1 MSMSKHV
8 PSFRLDGEVAFV
20 TGGGSGLGRAVCLTF
35 AEAGASVVVVDID
48 ESRAQAV
55 ADEIGA
61 KALAL
66 QANVTDEK
74 SVNSAVERAV
84 DRFGRVDV
92 LFNNAG
98 INRRA
103 PTTDLELGDWNSVL
117 AVNTTGMFITAKA
130 VARIMKAKGTRGR
143 IINTA
148 SVLGMSGGFYP
159 NIAYQASKGAVVNM
173 TRSWAIEW
181 AEFGI
186 RVNAI
191 APGMVRTPFTE
202 NITTQ
207 PELVKKLE
215 ALTPMRR
222 LGETDDITGPVLF
235 LATAASSFVTGHILP
250 IDGGMLAQ

>member
-1 MSMSKHV
+1 MSTHL

-20 TGGGSGLGRAVCLTF
+20 TGGGSGIGRAVCLAF
-35 AEAGASVVVVDID
+35 AEAGASVVVVDMD
-48 ESRAQAV
+48 KEKAQAV
-55 ADEIGA
+55 AGEIGSG
-61 KALAL
+61 ALAA
-66 QANVTDEK
+66 QANVADED
-74 SVNSAVERAV
+74 SVNSAVESAV
-84 DRFGRVDV
+84 GRFGRIDV

-98 INRRA
+98 INRKA
-103 PTTDLELGDWNSVL
+103 PTVDLELEDWNSVL
-117 AVNTTGMFITAKA
+117 AVNMTGMFITAKA
-130 VARIMKAKGTRGR
+130 VARVMKAKATRGR

-181 AEFGI
+181 ADLGI

-202 NITTQ
+202 NVTAQ

-222 LGETDDITGPVLF
+222 LGETDDITGPVIF
-235 LATAASSFVTGHILP
+235 LASAASSFVTGHILP